1 MEVKKMKKL
10 GLVILMLFTA
20 TTIFAQRATY
30 MWGNDNVKTITGT
43 VIDNQRPCAV
53 VKATDGKEYRVHLG
67 PIWYW
72 DQNGYNLSL
81 SDVTIKGNVR
91 ELNGVYDIFPFT
103 IEQSGK
109 VMTFAD
115 DNGVPKWSQGK
126 GWGRGYGRGYGRGWG
141 RGWNC
146 PYRR

>member
-1 MEVKKMKKL
+1 MKKL
-10 GLVILMLFTA
+10 MLVMIMLFVVS
-20 TTIFAQRATY
+20 TITFAQRATY

-43 VIDNQRPCAV
+43 ITENQRPCAIL
-53 VKATDGKEYRVHLG
+53 KASDGKEYRVHLG

-72 DQNGYNLSL
+72 EQNGYNLLL
-81 SDVTIKGNVR
+81 SEATIKGNVR

-115 DNGVPKWSQGK
+115 DNGVPKWSGGK
-126 GWGRGYGRGYGRGWG
+126 GWGRGYGRGYGWGRGYG